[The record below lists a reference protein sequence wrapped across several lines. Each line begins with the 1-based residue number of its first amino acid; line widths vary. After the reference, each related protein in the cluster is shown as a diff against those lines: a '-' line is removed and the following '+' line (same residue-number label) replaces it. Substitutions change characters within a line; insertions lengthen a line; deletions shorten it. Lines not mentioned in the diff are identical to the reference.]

1 MTEYSVD
8 GTSLD
13 RDRMMILSLRPRFA
27 DAILGGV
34 KTVELRRTE
43 PRIRLPTL
51 ALIYATT
58 PVRALLGTCIVTSVE
73 SGRLAAL
80 WQAHGGSSGLDHG
93 EFLNYFEGVHA
104 GSALSLASPRR
115 LSRPIPLAELRSS
128 PKGFRPPQSFAY
140 VDTETGKRLLQ
151 MAAQSTDRTPAKP
164 CHCVCPRGVPAI
176 PAGRARSGLVDVSVS

>member
-13 RDRMMILSLRPRFA
+13 RDRMMILSLKPRFA

-43 PRIRLPTL
+43 PRIRVPTL

-80 WQAHGGSSGLDHG
+80 WQAHGGSSGLDHR

-115 LSRPIPLAELRSS
+115 LSRPIPLAELRSR

-151 MAAQSTDRTPAKP
+151 MAA
-164 CHCVCPRGVPAI
+164 
-176 PAGRARSGLVDVSVS
+176 